1 MVQTEMTL
9 SDEPSSLATVEQGE
23 LRFLARLFAPYRQA
37 LALATSLLMVESAL
51 TLAMPWFAAQAAT
64 SLLDGNVPESL
75 LLAWLAVLAVQTLLA
90 YGNSVVLGGA
100 SARVMA
106 DLGTR
111 LYDHL
116 QALPLRWH
124 QDRRRGEVLALLG
137 NDVYRISGFLTG
149 TVASLLPLLFTCAGA
164 FVLLVR
170 IDPMIGFAIAL
181 CVPLFVVALRLMTRQ
196 LRPLANTVL
205 HEDAIKYGIAEQN
218 LGSLSIIKAF
228 TRQEEE
234 SARFA
239 RQSDK
244 VRALETRQQRIEA
257 ALAPVV
263 RLVSAAGVL
272 ALLWLG
278 ARGVA
283 AGHIAAPDLVS
294 LLLYGMLLTQP
305 VSQLASVWGRVETA
319 RGSARRLMAVLGAP
333 VEHDTGH
340 IELSRVRGDIAFESV
355 AFSYPGRP
363 GIYSALDLHVR
374 AGETVA
380 ITGANGAGKSTL
392 AHLLMRFIEPD
403 AGRITLDGIP
413 LPDIRLNS
421 LRAQVG
427 LVSQQVLLFNDSV
440 THNIGYGRLNATREQ
455 IEAAAR
461 AAHAHDFI
469 ARLPNGYDTVI
480 GDEGVRLSGG
490 QKQRL
495 ALARALLKDPAVL
508 VLDEATAMFDPD
520 GERSFIAECHALLH
534 ERTVILITHRPA
546 SLALADRVL
555 RLEQG
560 RLTLVSEKTS
570 ATATEN

>member
-363 GIYSALDLHVR
+363 GIYSALDLHVH

-380 ITGANGAGKSTL
+380 ITGTNGAGKSTL